1 MEQYLDIFKLLT
13 LMINENILGSNSK
26 IISKENFIN
35 KLLHQKKIP
44 LIWLESLIKLVVWLG
59 TRW

>member
-44 LIWLESLIKLVVWLG
+44 LI
-59 TRW
+59 

>member
-26 IISKENFIN
+26 IISKEIFIN
-35 KLLHQKKIP
+35 NYQHQKKKNPIN
-44 LIWLESLIKLVVWLG
+44 LTGIFD
-59 TRW
+59 